1 MYISVDTLRYISISQ
16 HVDHGNILGN
26 YMLYYIL
33 LYVDTTYGQK

>member
-1 MYISVDTLRYISISQ
+1 MSISLDALRYISICQ
-16 HVDHGNILGN
+16 YIDHGNILGN